1 MYKHIIT
8 FLYWQSDIFTKF
20 RYKLIS
26 INFKRLEQKRIAYL
40 VSKHPN
46 LKRCFEDKNVK
57 KKKVYESKPEIKFYG
72 KFLYLLTSHNK
83 FKIVQFYS

>member
-1 MYKHIIT
+1 MFKHIIT

-46 LKRCFEDKNVK
+46 LKRSFQDKNVK
-57 KKKVYESKPEIKFYG
+57 KKRVYESKPELKFYG
-72 KFLYLLTSHNK
+72 QSLSLLTSYNK
-83 FKIVQFYS
+83 FKVLHFYS